1 MQLCFVTCD
10 IEGDPLRP
18 TALNERQAETGPA
31 SKDEFVR
38 MHRDELTRPDPC
50 SRSTGDDKAGKLAPG
65 PCVPPPVGGRCWRGK
80 NPNYGFADPLRL
92 QAQPGF
98 AAQIAASARNT
109 RKGQDTGLIKINAL
123 SESARR
129 LRAEGT
135 RRKLAVH
142 TERVLGDVSQSNAV
156 LEHLAEL
163 LGAELAWGEADL
175 VKHPPEPVLRMSV
188 VGAPRG

>member
-1 MQLCFVTCD
+1 MRLSLGDAAVVTCD
-10 IEGDPLRP
+10 TEGDPLRP

-109 RKGQDTGLIKINAL
+109 RKGQDTGLKKTR
-123 SESARR
+123 SAK
-129 LRAEGT
+129 LTGT
-135 RRKLAVH
+135 LAVP
-142 TERVLGDVSQSNAV
+142 RRPGR
-156 LEHLAEL
+156 
-163 LGAELAWGEADL
+163 
-175 VKHPPEPVLRMSV
+175 HPGCGGSGCAGSGHAAGGQDAGGVRSI
-188 VGAPRG
+188 APG

>member
-1 MQLCFVTCD
+1 MS
-10 IEGDPLRP
+10 G
-18 TALNERQAETGPA
+18 RQRRVQRQR
-31 SKDEFVR
+31 KDEFVG
-38 MHRDELTRPDPC
+38 MHGGELARPDPC
-50 SRSTGDDKAGKLAPG
+50 LRSTRDDKAGKLAPG

-129 LRAEGT
+129 LRAETAG
-135 RRKLAVH
+135 RKLAVH
-142 TERVLGDVSQSNAV
+142 TERVLGDVSQSKAV

-188 VGAPRG
+188 VGALRG

>member
-1 MQLCFVTCD
+1 MQLSFVTCD
-10 IEGDPLRP
+10 TEGDPLRP

-92 QAQPGF
+92 QAQSGF

-129 LRAEGT
+129 LRAEAAS
-135 RRKLAVH
+135 RKWLSIPNVCLA
-142 TERVLGDVSQSNAV
+142 
-156 LEHLAEL
+156 
-163 LGAELAWGEADL
+163 
-175 VKHPPEPVLRMSV
+175 MSV
-188 VGAPRG
+188 SPRPYWSTSRNSSGRS